1 MTEPSPK
8 EDTLDAIKR
17 TYQEVFDLL
26 IFISDEMEMGGFPKR
41 DGVSAL
47 RLAAGLVAL
56 TRDLS

>member
-8 EDTLDAIKR
+8 EDTLDAIRR

-26 IFISDEMEMGGFPKR
+26 IFISDEMEMGGLPKR
-41 DGVSAL
+41 DGVGAL

-56 TRDLS
+56 TKDLS

>member
-41 DGVSAL
+41 DGVSA
-47 RLAAGLVAL
+47 AGLVAL